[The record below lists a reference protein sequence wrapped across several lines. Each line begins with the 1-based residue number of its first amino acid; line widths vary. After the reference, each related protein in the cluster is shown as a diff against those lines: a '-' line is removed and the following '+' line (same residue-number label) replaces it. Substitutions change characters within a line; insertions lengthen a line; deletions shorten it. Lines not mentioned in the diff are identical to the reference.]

1 MTKHREII
9 KIFFISGLPYDLS
22 LYWHQYPYNLGLT
35 FCKMRA
41 LISEAYVL
49 RILSLEFHLKTF
61 FYDRSTYVSVLTI
74 VAFSLERFLAICY
87 PLHLYTMSGL
97 QRAIRIIAA
106 LWVVSFLSA
115 VPFAVFT
122 KIHYIPY
129 PESKMKTFQHWIDIK
144 RG

>member
-1 MTKHREII
+1 M
-9 KIFFISGLPYDLS
+9 
-22 LYWHQYPYNLGLT
+22 
-35 FCKMRA
+35 
-41 LISEAYVL
+41 
-49 RILSLEFHLKTF
+49 
-61 FYDRSTYVSVLTI
+61 SVLTI

-122 KIHYIPY
+122 KIHYISY
-129 PESKMKTFQHWIDIK
+129 PESKMKAL
-144 RG
+144 